1 LFKLNLLLNGLSFGI
16 PPTAVGGWF
25 KFSLLCL
32 LECSVSLIL
41 TRMHLEPL
49 TTLSWAWQ
57 LHYYL
62 CFRTRRR
69 RRLFTAREQIDL
81 LTATL
86 SEICERHD
94 YHLLQA
100 RVYADHLR
108 CLVSLR
114 PAQAISTV
122 IQKIKAN
129 SSRECS
135 AALAVAPPLWER
147 GYLAR
152 SVGHVRVATV
162 KQYLDEQAEHH
173 GYSLRLR
180 PPVFRY
186 RAEQAVMLAAAHAS
200 FELKHHL
207 VFATRYRVAV
217 FDSGLGEALCKYWLR
232 VANKRGFAIDRI
244 SIVPDHIH
252 LLVRSVPKIAIEECA
267 LSLLNN
273 GQYFVGKRAPHTLVQ
288 VGIEGLWQASAYAG
302 TTGQLTTALLK
313 KFLS

>member
-1 LFKLNLLLNGLSFGI
+1 
-16 PPTAVGGWF
+16 
-25 KFSLLCL
+25 
-32 LECSVSLIL
+32 
-41 TRMHLEPL
+41 MHLEPL

-62 CFRTRRR
+62 CFRTRSR

-81 LTATL
+81 LTSTL
-86 SEICERHD
+86 NEICGRHD

-100 RVYADHLR
+100 KVYPDHLR
-108 CLVSLR
+108 CLLSLR

-122 IQKIKAN
+122 IQKIRAN

-135 AALAVAPPLWER
+135 AALSVAPPLWER

-152 SVGHVRVATV
+152 SVGRMRAATV
-162 KQYLDEQAEHH
+162 QQYLDEQAEHH

-180 PPVFRY
+180 PPVFCY
-186 RAEQAVMLAAAHAS
+186 HAEQPVILTGAHAR
-200 FELKHHL
+200 FELDHHL
-207 VFATRYRVAV
+207 VFATRYRVGV
-217 FDSGLGEALCKYWLR
+217 FDSALGEALCQYWLS

-252 LLVRSVPKIAIEECA
+252 LLVRIKPKMSIEECA
-267 LSLLNN
+267 LLLLNN

-288 VGIEGLWQASAYAG
+288 AGIEGLWQASAYAG
-302 TTGQLTTALLK
+302 TTGQMTTVLLK
-313 KFLS
+313 KFLSERE